1 MMRRVASLL
10 SDFPGHAFCEACL
23 AERLAVPGP
32 VAWAAATALAD
43 GPEFELG
50 AWFCSHCL
58 DRPRDVVH
66 VRWIQP
72 VGTADADRPER
83 DRFRFNFDDAD
94 DQ

>member
-10 SDFPGHAFCEACL
+10 NDFPGHAFCQDCL
-23 AERLAVPGP
+23 AERLAVPASA
-32 VAWAAATALAD
+32 AWAAATALAA

-58 DRPRDVVH
+58 DRPKDVVH

-72 VGTADADRPER
+72 AATADSDRPEHE
-83 DRFRFNFDDAD
+83 RFRFNVDDT

>member
-10 SDFPGHAFCEACL
+10 GDFPGHAFCQDCL
-23 AERLAVPGP
+23 AERLSVPGP
-32 VAWAAATALAD
+32 TAWAAAKALAA

-58 DRPRDVVH
+58 DRPKDVVH

-72 VGTADADRPER
+72 AATSEHDRPER
-83 DRFRFNFDDAD
+83 ERFRFNTDDP